1 MQDALTTFFSQ
12 FEPVPWLC
20 YLFPVLALGI
30 LIRCAV
36 SLLTFRPEPEV
47 WAWLTTPDGAH
58 IPVTH
63 WESLIGRGAGCDVQ
77 LGYPTVS
84 RTHAVLTRYDDGSWT
99 ISDAHSKS
107 GVFVNGK
114 QTALSALRFG
124 DVITMG
130 GVNFT
135 LIPLTKEQERIQAG
149 TRTRAGHA
157 VHQVPTLLLLT
168 LFQLLTAI
176 QLILGGCDP
185 ALELT
190 AFGGLIGLEWA
201 LYLALRA
208 FRRTGFE
215 AETLAFFLCTMG
227 LAVVSSSA
235 PESLIKEL
243 LAIVAGVCVFL
254 VVCWSLRDLERAK
267 TVRYLAAVAG
277 IGLLAFNLLFGV
289 EKFGAR
295 NWIQLGGVSFQPSEF
310 VKVCF
315 IYVGAST
322 LSRLMAKRNIVLF
335 IAYSAVICACLA
347 LMKDFGT
354 AIIFFVAFLVIAFL
368 RSGNFATI
376 ALAIAATG
384 FAGVLVLRFLPYAR
398 NRFEAWGHVWD
409 YALTTGY
416 SQTRSMMCIAS
427 GGLFGLGPGK
437 GWLKYV
443 AASDTDL
450 VFAFVS
456 EEWGLIMAVLMVA
469 CIVILACFVVRSA
482 PAGRS
487 CFYTIGACAAVT
499 VMVTQTILN
508 VFGMADFLP
517 LTGVTF
523 PFVSNGG
530 SSMVCVWG
538 LLAFIK
544 AADTRQNA
552 SVAIRVPHGVTP
564 LPEEPPM
571 REEPGERVFDI
582 PEDAIS
588 VRPAQ
593 PKAVPAKPTASISSA
608 PKPQTAVHSAA
619 PVSGDWWKAL
629 SENCKGQIPPM
640 YRAFLDLCGGVLE
653 GDQLTVFAPDEI
665 TLNRLD
671 NDRVRGV
678 LSAEA
683 EKVSGQPVR
692 LLLREGEP
700 PKPSPEENL
709 KQLLQFG
716 SQFDNIE
723 IK

>member
-157 VHQVPTLLLLT
+157 VHQMPTLLLLT

-322 LSRLMAKRNIVLF
+322 LSRLMSKRNIVLF

-564 LPEEPPM
+564 LPEEPDAQEAA
-571 REEPGERVFDI
+571 EEPAAEE
-582 PEDAIS
+582 PDA
-588 VRPAQ
+588 VWQRPAG
-593 PKAVPAKPTASISSA
+593 K
-608 PKPQTAVHSAA
+608 
-619 PVSGDWWKAL
+619 
-629 SENCKGQIPPM
+629 
-640 YRAFLDLCGGVLE
+640 
-653 GDQLTVFAPDEI
+653 
-665 TLNRLD
+665 
-671 NDRVRGV
+671 
-678 LSAEA
+678 EA
-683 EKVSGQPVR
+683 CR
-692 LLLREGEP
+692 
-700 PKPSPEENL
+700 
-709 KQLLQFG
+709 
-716 SQFDNIE
+716 
-723 IK
+723 

>member
-157 VHQVPTLLLLT
+157 VHQMPTLLLLT

-552 SVAIRVPHGVTP
+552 SVAIRVPHGITP
-564 LPEEPPM
+564 LPEEPDAQEAA
-571 REEPGERVFDI
+571 EEPAAEE
-582 PEDAIS
+582 PDA
-588 VRPAQ
+588 VWQRPAG
-593 PKAVPAKPTASISSA
+593 K
-608 PKPQTAVHSAA
+608 
-619 PVSGDWWKAL
+619 
-629 SENCKGQIPPM
+629 
-640 YRAFLDLCGGVLE
+640 
-653 GDQLTVFAPDEI
+653 
-665 TLNRLD
+665 
-671 NDRVRGV
+671 
-678 LSAEA
+678 EA
-683 EKVSGQPVR
+683 CR
-692 LLLREGEP
+692 
-700 PKPSPEENL
+700 
-709 KQLLQFG
+709 
-716 SQFDNIE
+716 
-723 IK
+723 

>member
-63 WESLIGRGAGCDVQ
+63 WESLIGRSAGCDVQ

-168 LFQLLTAI
+168 LFQLLTAV
-176 QLILGGCDP
+176 QLILGGCEP

-235 PESLIKEL
+235 PESLVKEL
-243 LAIVAGVCVFL
+243 LAIVAGVCAFL

-267 TVRYLAAVAG
+267 AVRYLAAVAG

-564 LPEEPPM
+564 LPEEPDAQ
-571 REEPGERVFDI
+571 EAADEPAA
-582 PEDAIS
+582 EDPDA
-588 VRPAQ
+588 VWQRPAG
-593 PKAVPAKPTASISSA
+593 K
-608 PKPQTAVHSAA
+608 
-619 PVSGDWWKAL
+619 
-629 SENCKGQIPPM
+629 
-640 YRAFLDLCGGVLE
+640 
-653 GDQLTVFAPDEI
+653 
-665 TLNRLD
+665 
-671 NDRVRGV
+671 
-678 LSAEA
+678 EA
-683 EKVSGQPVR
+683 CR
-692 LLLREGEP
+692 
-700 PKPSPEENL
+700 
-709 KQLLQFG
+709 
-716 SQFDNIE
+716 
-723 IK
+723 

>member
-469 CIVILACFVVRSA
+469 CIVVLACFVVRSA

-564 LPEEPPM
+564 LPEEPDAQEAA
-571 REEPGERVFDI
+571 EEPAAEE
-582 PEDAIS
+582 PDA
-588 VRPAQ
+588 VWQRPAG
-593 PKAVPAKPTASISSA
+593 K
-608 PKPQTAVHSAA
+608 
-619 PVSGDWWKAL
+619 
-629 SENCKGQIPPM
+629 
-640 YRAFLDLCGGVLE
+640 
-653 GDQLTVFAPDEI
+653 
-665 TLNRLD
+665 
-671 NDRVRGV
+671 
-678 LSAEA
+678 EA
-683 EKVSGQPVR
+683 CR
-692 LLLREGEP
+692 
-700 PKPSPEENL
+700 
-709 KQLLQFG
+709 
-716 SQFDNIE
+716 
-723 IK
+723 

>member
-1 MQDALTTFFSQ
+1 MMQDTLNSFFSQ
-12 FEPVPWLC
+12 LEPAPWLC
-20 YLFPVLALGI
+20 YVFPVLALGI
-30 LIRCAV
+30 LVRCAV
-36 SLLTFRPEPEV
+36 SLLTFRQEPEV
-47 WAWLTTPDGAH
+47 WAWLTTPDGTH

-63 WESLIGRGAGCDVQ
+63 WESLVGRGAGCDVQ
-77 LGYPTVS
+77 LGYPTIS

-99 ISDAHSKS
+99 ISDAQSKS
-107 GVFVNGK
+107 GVFVNGR
-114 QTALSALRFG
+114 QTALAALRFG

-135 LIPLTKEQERIQAG
+135 LVPITKE
-149 TRTRAGHA
+149 
-157 VHQVPTLLLLT
+157 
-168 LFQLLTAI
+168 
-176 QLILGGCDP
+176 
-185 ALELT
+185 
-190 AFGGLIGLEWA
+190 LEWA
-201 LYLALRA
+201 LYLGLRI

-235 PESLIKEL
+235 PESLVKEL
-243 LAIVAGVCVFL
+243 LAVCAGVCVFL
-254 VVCWSLRDLERAK
+254 AVCWSLRDLERAK
-267 TVRYLAAVAG
+267 AVRYLAAVAG
-277 IGLLAFNLLFGV
+277 MGLLVFNLIFGV
-289 EKFGAR
+289 EKYGAR
-295 NWIQLGGVSFQPSEF
+295 NWIQLGGLSFQPSEF

-322 LSRLMAKRNIVLF
+322 LSRLMAKRNIILF
-335 IAYSAVICACLA
+335 IAYSAAICACLA

-354 AIIFFVAFLVIAFL
+354 AVIFFVAFLVIAFL

-376 ALAIAATG
+376 ALALAATG

-456 EEWGLIMAVLMVA
+456 EEWGLILAILMVA

-552 SVAIRVPHGVTP
+552 SFAIRLPHSAQE
-564 LPEEPPM
+564 LPQEQDAED
-571 REEPGERVFDI
+571 DI
-582 PEDAIS
+582 PD
-588 VRPAQ
+588 
-593 PKAVPAKPTASISSA
+593 
-608 PKPQTAVHSAA
+608 
-619 PVSGDWWKAL
+619 
-629 SENCKGQIPPM
+629 
-640 YRAFLDLCGGVLE
+640 
-653 GDQLTVFAPDEI
+653 
-665 TLNRLD
+665 
-671 NDRVRGV
+671 
-678 LSAEA
+678 EA
-683 EKVSGQPVR
+683 EVGADAEDESVW
-692 LLLREGEP
+692 
-700 PKPSPEENL
+700 SPDGRKEA
-709 KQLLQFG
+709 G
-716 SQFDNIE
+716 R
-723 IK
+723 

>member
-168 LFQLLTAI
+168 LFQLLTAV
-176 QLILGGCDP
+176 QLILGGCEP

-564 LPEEPPM
+564 LPEEPDAQEAA
-571 REEPGERVFDI
+571 EEPAA
-582 PEDAIS
+582 EDPDA
-588 VRPAQ
+588 VWQRPAG
-593 PKAVPAKPTASISSA
+593 K
-608 PKPQTAVHSAA
+608 
-619 PVSGDWWKAL
+619 
-629 SENCKGQIPPM
+629 
-640 YRAFLDLCGGVLE
+640 
-653 GDQLTVFAPDEI
+653 
-665 TLNRLD
+665 
-671 NDRVRGV
+671 
-678 LSAEA
+678 EA
-683 EKVSGQPVR
+683 
-692 LLLREGEP
+692 RE
-700 PKPSPEENL
+700 
-709 KQLLQFG
+709 
-716 SQFDNIE
+716 
-723 IK
+723 

>member
-63 WESLIGRGAGCDVQ
+63 WESLVGRGAGCDVQ

-157 VHQVPTLLLLT
+157 VHQMPTLLLLT
-168 LFQLLTAI
+168 LFQLLTAV
-176 QLILGGCDP
+176 QLILGGCEP

-235 PESLIKEL
+235 PESLVKEL

-384 FAGVLVLRFLPYAR
+384 FAGILVLRFLPYAR

-564 LPEEPPM
+564 LPEEPDAQEAA
-571 REEPGERVFDI
+571 EEPAA
-582 PEDAIS
+582 EDPDA
-588 VRPAQ
+588 VWQRPAG
-593 PKAVPAKPTASISSA
+593 K
-608 PKPQTAVHSAA
+608 
-619 PVSGDWWKAL
+619 
-629 SENCKGQIPPM
+629 
-640 YRAFLDLCGGVLE
+640 
-653 GDQLTVFAPDEI
+653 
-665 TLNRLD
+665 
-671 NDRVRGV
+671 
-678 LSAEA
+678 EA
-683 EKVSGQPVR
+683 CR
-692 LLLREGEP
+692 
-700 PKPSPEENL
+700 
-709 KQLLQFG
+709 
-716 SQFDNIE
+716 
-723 IK
+723 

>member
-107 GVFVNGK
+107 GVFVNGR

-135 LIPLTKEQERIQAG
+135 LIPLTKEHERIQAG

-564 LPEEPPM
+564 LPEEPDAQEAA
-571 REEPGERVFDI
+571 EEPAA
-582 PEDAIS
+582 EDPDAAWQ
-588 VRPAQ
+588 RPAG
-593 PKAVPAKPTASISSA
+593 K
-608 PKPQTAVHSAA
+608 
-619 PVSGDWWKAL
+619 
-629 SENCKGQIPPM
+629 
-640 YRAFLDLCGGVLE
+640 
-653 GDQLTVFAPDEI
+653 
-665 TLNRLD
+665 
-671 NDRVRGV
+671 
-678 LSAEA
+678 EA
-683 EKVSGQPVR
+683 CR
-692 LLLREGEP
+692 
-700 PKPSPEENL
+700 
-709 KQLLQFG
+709 
-716 SQFDNIE
+716 
-723 IK
+723 

>member
-107 GVFVNGK
+107 GVFVNGR

-227 LAVVSSSA
+227 LAVVSNSA

-564 LPEEPPM
+564 LPEEPDAQEAA
-571 REEPGERVFDI
+571 EEPAA
-582 PEDAIS
+582 EDPDA
-588 VRPAQ
+588 VWQRPAG
-593 PKAVPAKPTASISSA
+593 K
-608 PKPQTAVHSAA
+608 
-619 PVSGDWWKAL
+619 
-629 SENCKGQIPPM
+629 
-640 YRAFLDLCGGVLE
+640 
-653 GDQLTVFAPDEI
+653 
-665 TLNRLD
+665 
-671 NDRVRGV
+671 
-678 LSAEA
+678 EA
-683 EKVSGQPVR
+683 CR
-692 LLLREGEP
+692 
-700 PKPSPEENL
+700 
-709 KQLLQFG
+709 
-716 SQFDNIE
+716 
-723 IK
+723 

>member
-157 VHQVPTLLLLT
+157 VHQMPTLLLLT

-384 FAGVLVLRFLPYAR
+384 FADVLVLRFLPYAR

-564 LPEEPPM
+564 LPEEPDAQEAA
-571 REEPGERVFDI
+571 EEPAA
-582 PEDAIS
+582 EDPDA
-588 VRPAQ
+588 VWQRPAG
-593 PKAVPAKPTASISSA
+593 K
-608 PKPQTAVHSAA
+608 
-619 PVSGDWWKAL
+619 
-629 SENCKGQIPPM
+629 
-640 YRAFLDLCGGVLE
+640 
-653 GDQLTVFAPDEI
+653 
-665 TLNRLD
+665 
-671 NDRVRGV
+671 
-678 LSAEA
+678 EA
-683 EKVSGQPVR
+683 CR
-692 LLLREGEP
+692 
-700 PKPSPEENL
+700 
-709 KQLLQFG
+709 
-716 SQFDNIE
+716 
-723 IK
+723 

>member
-36 SLLTFRPEPEV
+36 SLPTFRPEPEV

-107 GVFVNGK
+107 GVFVNGR

-517 LTGVTF
+517 LTGVTL

-564 LPEEPPM
+564 LPEEPDAQETA
-571 REEPGERVFDI
+571 EEPAA
-582 PEDAIS
+582 EDPDA
-588 VRPAQ
+588 VWQRPAG
-593 PKAVPAKPTASISSA
+593 K
-608 PKPQTAVHSAA
+608 
-619 PVSGDWWKAL
+619 
-629 SENCKGQIPPM
+629 
-640 YRAFLDLCGGVLE
+640 
-653 GDQLTVFAPDEI
+653 
-665 TLNRLD
+665 
-671 NDRVRGV
+671 
-678 LSAEA
+678 EA
-683 EKVSGQPVR
+683 CR
-692 LLLREGEP
+692 
-700 PKPSPEENL
+700 
-709 KQLLQFG
+709 
-716 SQFDNIE
+716 
-723 IK
+723 

>member
-190 AFGGLIGLEWA
+190 AFGGLIALEWA

-322 LSRLMAKRNIVLF
+322 LSRLMSKRNIVLF

-354 AIIFFVAFLVIAFL
+354 TIIFFVAFLVIAFL

-564 LPEEPPM
+564 LPEEPDAQEAA
-571 REEPGERVFDI
+571 EEPAA
-582 PEDAIS
+582 EDPDA
-588 VRPAQ
+588 VWQRPAG
-593 PKAVPAKPTASISSA
+593 K
-608 PKPQTAVHSAA
+608 
-619 PVSGDWWKAL
+619 
-629 SENCKGQIPPM
+629 
-640 YRAFLDLCGGVLE
+640 
-653 GDQLTVFAPDEI
+653 
-665 TLNRLD
+665 
-671 NDRVRGV
+671 
-678 LSAEA
+678 EA
-683 EKVSGQPVR
+683 CR
-692 LLLREGEP
+692 
-700 PKPSPEENL
+700 
-709 KQLLQFG
+709 
-716 SQFDNIE
+716 
-723 IK
+723 

>member
-190 AFGGLIGLEWA
+190 AFGGLIALEWA

-322 LSRLMAKRNIVLF
+322 LSRLMSKRNIVLF

-564 LPEEPPM
+564 LPEEPDAQEAA
-571 REEPGERVFDI
+571 EEPAA
-582 PEDAIS
+582 EDPDA
-588 VRPAQ
+588 VWQRPAG
-593 PKAVPAKPTASISSA
+593 K
-608 PKPQTAVHSAA
+608 
-619 PVSGDWWKAL
+619 
-629 SENCKGQIPPM
+629 
-640 YRAFLDLCGGVLE
+640 
-653 GDQLTVFAPDEI
+653 
-665 TLNRLD
+665 
-671 NDRVRGV
+671 
-678 LSAEA
+678 EA
-683 EKVSGQPVR
+683 CR
-692 LLLREGEP
+692 
-700 PKPSPEENL
+700 
-709 KQLLQFG
+709 
-716 SQFDNIE
+716 
-723 IK
+723 

>member
-84 RTHAVLTRYDDGSWT
+84 RTHALLTRYDDGSWT

-107 GVFVNGK
+107 GVFVNGR

-564 LPEEPPM
+564 LPEEPDAQEAA
-571 REEPGERVFDI
+571 EEPAA
-582 PEDAIS
+582 EDPDA
-588 VRPAQ
+588 VWQRPAG
-593 PKAVPAKPTASISSA
+593 K
-608 PKPQTAVHSAA
+608 
-619 PVSGDWWKAL
+619 
-629 SENCKGQIPPM
+629 
-640 YRAFLDLCGGVLE
+640 
-653 GDQLTVFAPDEI
+653 
-665 TLNRLD
+665 
-671 NDRVRGV
+671 
-678 LSAEA
+678 EA
-683 EKVSGQPVR
+683 CR
-692 LLLREGEP
+692 
-700 PKPSPEENL
+700 
-709 KQLLQFG
+709 
-716 SQFDNIE
+716 
-723 IK
+723 

>member
-99 ISDAHSKS
+99 ISDAHSKC
-107 GVFVNGK
+107 GVFVNGR

-157 VHQVPTLLLLT
+157 VHQMPTLLLLT

-564 LPEEPPM
+564 LPEEPDAQEAA
-571 REEPGERVFDI
+571 EEPAA
-582 PEDAIS
+582 EDPDA
-588 VRPAQ
+588 VWQRPAG
-593 PKAVPAKPTASISSA
+593 K
-608 PKPQTAVHSAA
+608 
-619 PVSGDWWKAL
+619 
-629 SENCKGQIPPM
+629 
-640 YRAFLDLCGGVLE
+640 
-653 GDQLTVFAPDEI
+653 
-665 TLNRLD
+665 
-671 NDRVRGV
+671 
-678 LSAEA
+678 EA
-683 EKVSGQPVR
+683 CR
-692 LLLREGEP
+692 
-700 PKPSPEENL
+700 
-709 KQLLQFG
+709 
-716 SQFDNIE
+716 
-723 IK
+723 

>member
-254 VVCWSLRDLERAK
+254 VVCWSLRALERAK

-564 LPEEPPM
+564 LPEEPDAQEAA
-571 REEPGERVFDI
+571 EEPAA
-582 PEDAIS
+582 EDPDA
-588 VRPAQ
+588 VWQRPAG
-593 PKAVPAKPTASISSA
+593 K
-608 PKPQTAVHSAA
+608 
-619 PVSGDWWKAL
+619 
-629 SENCKGQIPPM
+629 
-640 YRAFLDLCGGVLE
+640 
-653 GDQLTVFAPDEI
+653 
-665 TLNRLD
+665 
-671 NDRVRGV
+671 
-678 LSAEA
+678 EA
-683 EKVSGQPVR
+683 CR
-692 LLLREGEP
+692 
-700 PKPSPEENL
+700 
-709 KQLLQFG
+709 
-716 SQFDNIE
+716 
-723 IK
+723 

>member
-107 GVFVNGK
+107 GVFVNGR

-168 LFQLLTAI
+168 LFQLLTAV
-176 QLILGGCDP
+176 QLILGGCEP

-538 LLAFIK
+538 LLAFVK

-564 LPEEPPM
+564 LPEEPDAQ
-571 REEPGERVFDI
+571 ETADEPAA
-582 PEDAIS
+582 EDPDA
-588 VRPAQ
+588 VWQRPAG
-593 PKAVPAKPTASISSA
+593 K
-608 PKPQTAVHSAA
+608 
-619 PVSGDWWKAL
+619 
-629 SENCKGQIPPM
+629 
-640 YRAFLDLCGGVLE
+640 
-653 GDQLTVFAPDEI
+653 
-665 TLNRLD
+665 
-671 NDRVRGV
+671 
-678 LSAEA
+678 EA
-683 EKVSGQPVR
+683 R
-692 LLLREGEP
+692 R
-700 PKPSPEENL
+700 
-709 KQLLQFG
+709 
-716 SQFDNIE
+716 
-723 IK
+723 

>member
-185 ALELT
+185 ALELI

-469 CIVILACFVVRSA
+469 CIVILACFVVRST

-538 LLAFIK
+538 LLAFVK

-564 LPEEPPM
+564 LPEEPDA
-571 REEPGERVFDI
+571 EEPAADEPA
-582 PEDAIS
+582 PE
-588 VRPAQ
+588 
-593 PKAVPAKPTASISSA
+593 
-608 PKPQTAVHSAA
+608 
-619 PVSGDWWKAL
+619 
-629 SENCKGQIPPM
+629 
-640 YRAFLDLCGGVLE
+640 
-653 GDQLTVFAPDEI
+653 APDAVWQRPNGKEA
-665 TLNRLD
+665 
-671 NDRVRGV
+671 RG
-678 LSAEA
+678 
-683 EKVSGQPVR
+683 
-692 LLLREGEP
+692 
-700 PKPSPEENL
+700 
-709 KQLLQFG
+709 
-716 SQFDNIE
+716 
-723 IK
+723 

>member
-1 MQDALTTFFSQ
+1 MQDALTTLFSQ

-564 LPEEPPM
+564 LPEEPDAQEAA
-571 REEPGERVFDI
+571 EEPAA
-582 PEDAIS
+582 EDPDA
-588 VRPAQ
+588 VWQRPAG
-593 PKAVPAKPTASISSA
+593 K
-608 PKPQTAVHSAA
+608 
-619 PVSGDWWKAL
+619 
-629 SENCKGQIPPM
+629 
-640 YRAFLDLCGGVLE
+640 
-653 GDQLTVFAPDEI
+653 
-665 TLNRLD
+665 
-671 NDRVRGV
+671 
-678 LSAEA
+678 EA
-683 EKVSGQPVR
+683 CR
-692 LLLREGEP
+692 
-700 PKPSPEENL
+700 
-709 KQLLQFG
+709 
-716 SQFDNIE
+716 
-723 IK
+723 

>member
-168 LFQLLTAI
+168 LFQLLTAV
-176 QLILGGCDP
+176 QLILGGCEP

-469 CIVILACFVVRSA
+469 CIVVLACFVVRSA

-564 LPEEPPM
+564 LPEEPDAQEAA
-571 REEPGERVFDI
+571 EEPAA
-582 PEDAIS
+582 EDPDA
-588 VRPAQ
+588 VWQRPAG
-593 PKAVPAKPTASISSA
+593 K
-608 PKPQTAVHSAA
+608 
-619 PVSGDWWKAL
+619 
-629 SENCKGQIPPM
+629 
-640 YRAFLDLCGGVLE
+640 
-653 GDQLTVFAPDEI
+653 
-665 TLNRLD
+665 
-671 NDRVRGV
+671 
-678 LSAEA
+678 EA
-683 EKVSGQPVR
+683 CR
-692 LLLREGEP
+692 
-700 PKPSPEENL
+700 
-709 KQLLQFG
+709 
-716 SQFDNIE
+716 
-723 IK
+723 

>member
-107 GVFVNGK
+107 GVFVNGR

-322 LSRLMAKRNIVLF
+322 LSRLMAKRNIMLF

-384 FAGVLVLRFLPYAR
+384 FAGVLVPRFLPYAR

-564 LPEEPPM
+564 LPEEPDAQEAA
-571 REEPGERVFDI
+571 EEPAA
-582 PEDAIS
+582 EDPDA
-588 VRPAQ
+588 VWQRPAG
-593 PKAVPAKPTASISSA
+593 K
-608 PKPQTAVHSAA
+608 
-619 PVSGDWWKAL
+619 
-629 SENCKGQIPPM
+629 
-640 YRAFLDLCGGVLE
+640 
-653 GDQLTVFAPDEI
+653 
-665 TLNRLD
+665 
-671 NDRVRGV
+671 
-678 LSAEA
+678 EA
-683 EKVSGQPVR
+683 CR
-692 LLLREGEP
+692 
-700 PKPSPEENL
+700 
-709 KQLLQFG
+709 
-716 SQFDNIE
+716 
-723 IK
+723 

>member
-1 MQDALTTFFSQ
+1 MQDALTTFLSQ

-107 GVFVNGK
+107 GVFVNGR

-176 QLILGGCDP
+176 QLILGGCEP

-267 TVRYLAAVAG
+267 AVRYLAAVAG

-564 LPEEPPM
+564 LPEEPDAQEAA
-571 REEPGERVFDI
+571 EEPAA
-582 PEDAIS
+582 EDPDA
-588 VRPAQ
+588 VWQRPAG
-593 PKAVPAKPTASISSA
+593 K
-608 PKPQTAVHSAA
+608 
-619 PVSGDWWKAL
+619 
-629 SENCKGQIPPM
+629 
-640 YRAFLDLCGGVLE
+640 
-653 GDQLTVFAPDEI
+653 
-665 TLNRLD
+665 
-671 NDRVRGV
+671 
-678 LSAEA
+678 EA
-683 EKVSGQPVR
+683 CR
-692 LLLREGEP
+692 
-700 PKPSPEENL
+700 
-709 KQLLQFG
+709 
-716 SQFDNIE
+716 
-723 IK
+723 

>member
-564 LPEEPPM
+564 LPEEPDAQEAA
-571 REEPGERVFDI
+571 EEPAA
-582 PEDAIS
+582 EDPDAAWQ
-588 VRPAQ
+588 RPAG
-593 PKAVPAKPTASISSA
+593 K
-608 PKPQTAVHSAA
+608 
-619 PVSGDWWKAL
+619 
-629 SENCKGQIPPM
+629 
-640 YRAFLDLCGGVLE
+640 
-653 GDQLTVFAPDEI
+653 
-665 TLNRLD
+665 
-671 NDRVRGV
+671 
-678 LSAEA
+678 EA
-683 EKVSGQPVR
+683 CR
-692 LLLREGEP
+692 
-700 PKPSPEENL
+700 
-709 KQLLQFG
+709 
-716 SQFDNIE
+716 
-723 IK
+723 

>member
-107 GVFVNGK
+107 GVFVNGR

-564 LPEEPPM
+564 LPEEPDAQ
-571 REEPGERVFDI
+571 EAAKEPVA
-582 PEDAIS
+582 EDPDA
-588 VRPAQ
+588 VWQRPAG
-593 PKAVPAKPTASISSA
+593 K
-608 PKPQTAVHSAA
+608 
-619 PVSGDWWKAL
+619 
-629 SENCKGQIPPM
+629 
-640 YRAFLDLCGGVLE
+640 
-653 GDQLTVFAPDEI
+653 
-665 TLNRLD
+665 
-671 NDRVRGV
+671 
-678 LSAEA
+678 EA
-683 EKVSGQPVR
+683 CR
-692 LLLREGEP
+692 
-700 PKPSPEENL
+700 
-709 KQLLQFG
+709 
-716 SQFDNIE
+716 
-723 IK
+723 

>member
-1 MQDALTTFFSQ
+1 MQDALTTFSSR

-107 GVFVNGK
+107 GVFVNGR

-384 FAGVLVLRFLPYAR
+384 FAGILVLRFLPYAR

-564 LPEEPPM
+564 LPEEPDAQEAA
-571 REEPGERVFDI
+571 EEPAA
-582 PEDAIS
+582 EDPDA
-588 VRPAQ
+588 VWQRPAG
-593 PKAVPAKPTASISSA
+593 K
-608 PKPQTAVHSAA
+608 
-619 PVSGDWWKAL
+619 
-629 SENCKGQIPPM
+629 
-640 YRAFLDLCGGVLE
+640 
-653 GDQLTVFAPDEI
+653 
-665 TLNRLD
+665 
-671 NDRVRGV
+671 
-678 LSAEA
+678 EA
-683 EKVSGQPVR
+683 R
-692 LLLREGEP
+692 R
-700 PKPSPEENL
+700 
-709 KQLLQFG
+709 
-716 SQFDNIE
+716 
-723 IK
+723 

>member
-564 LPEEPPM
+564 LPEEPNAQEAA
-571 REEPGERVFDI
+571 EEPAA
-582 PEDAIS
+582 EDPDA
-588 VRPAQ
+588 VWQRPAG
-593 PKAVPAKPTASISSA
+593 K
-608 PKPQTAVHSAA
+608 
-619 PVSGDWWKAL
+619 
-629 SENCKGQIPPM
+629 
-640 YRAFLDLCGGVLE
+640 
-653 GDQLTVFAPDEI
+653 
-665 TLNRLD
+665 
-671 NDRVRGV
+671 
-678 LSAEA
+678 EA
-683 EKVSGQPVR
+683 CR
-692 LLLREGEP
+692 
-700 PKPSPEENL
+700 
-709 KQLLQFG
+709 
-716 SQFDNIE
+716 
-723 IK
+723 

>member
-1 MQDALTTFFSQ
+1 MQDALTMFFSQ

-157 VHQVPTLLLLT
+157 VHQMPTLLLLT

-564 LPEEPPM
+564 LPEEPDAQEAA
-571 REEPGERVFDI
+571 EEPAA
-582 PEDAIS
+582 EDPDA
-588 VRPAQ
+588 VWQRPAG
-593 PKAVPAKPTASISSA
+593 K
-608 PKPQTAVHSAA
+608 
-619 PVSGDWWKAL
+619 
-629 SENCKGQIPPM
+629 
-640 YRAFLDLCGGVLE
+640 
-653 GDQLTVFAPDEI
+653 
-665 TLNRLD
+665 
-671 NDRVRGV
+671 
-678 LSAEA
+678 EA
-683 EKVSGQPVR
+683 CR
-692 LLLREGEP
+692 
-700 PKPSPEENL
+700 
-709 KQLLQFG
+709 
-716 SQFDNIE
+716 
-723 IK
+723 

>member
-168 LFQLLTAI
+168 LFQLLTAV
-176 QLILGGCDP
+176 QLILGGCEP

-564 LPEEPPM
+564 LPEEPDAQEAA
-571 REEPGERVFDI
+571 EEPAA
-582 PEDAIS
+582 EDPDA
-588 VRPAQ
+588 VWQRPAG
-593 PKAVPAKPTASISSA
+593 KEA
-608 PKPQTAVHSAA
+608 
-619 PVSGDWWKAL
+619 
-629 SENCKGQIPPM
+629 CK
-640 YRAFLDLCGGVLE
+640 
-653 GDQLTVFAPDEI
+653 
-665 TLNRLD
+665 
-671 NDRVRGV
+671 
-678 LSAEA
+678 
-683 EKVSGQPVR
+683 
-692 LLLREGEP
+692 
-700 PKPSPEENL
+700 
-709 KQLLQFG
+709 
-716 SQFDNIE
+716 
-723 IK
+723 

>member
-114 QTALSALRFG
+114 QTTLSALRFG

-564 LPEEPPM
+564 LPEEPDAQ
-571 REEPGERVFDI
+571 EAADEPAA
-582 PEDAIS
+582 EDPDA
-588 VRPAQ
+588 VWQRPAG
-593 PKAVPAKPTASISSA
+593 K
-608 PKPQTAVHSAA
+608 
-619 PVSGDWWKAL
+619 
-629 SENCKGQIPPM
+629 
-640 YRAFLDLCGGVLE
+640 
-653 GDQLTVFAPDEI
+653 
-665 TLNRLD
+665 
-671 NDRVRGV
+671 
-678 LSAEA
+678 EA
-683 EKVSGQPVR
+683 CR
-692 LLLREGEP
+692 
-700 PKPSPEENL
+700 
-709 KQLLQFG
+709 
-716 SQFDNIE
+716 
-723 IK
+723 

>member
-84 RTHAVLTRYDDGSWT
+84 RTHAVLSRYDDGSWT

-107 GVFVNGK
+107 GVFVNGR

-398 NRFEAWGHVWD
+398 NRFEAWGHVWY

-564 LPEEPPM
+564 LPEEPDAQEAA
-571 REEPGERVFDI
+571 EEPAA
-582 PEDAIS
+582 EDPDA
-588 VRPAQ
+588 VWQRPAG
-593 PKAVPAKPTASISSA
+593 K
-608 PKPQTAVHSAA
+608 
-619 PVSGDWWKAL
+619 
-629 SENCKGQIPPM
+629 
-640 YRAFLDLCGGVLE
+640 
-653 GDQLTVFAPDEI
+653 
-665 TLNRLD
+665 
-671 NDRVRGV
+671 
-678 LSAEA
+678 EA
-683 EKVSGQPVR
+683 CR
-692 LLLREGEP
+692 
-700 PKPSPEENL
+700 
-709 KQLLQFG
+709 
-716 SQFDNIE
+716 
-723 IK
+723 